1 MPPRLAISDFG
12 QIMFDL
18 AHEGLIPSLTNH
30 IPDGWAVHER
40 ELNLNLHH
48 KDGRFFL
55 GNSSPT
61 EVSAI
66 GLRYTTL
73 PSGSTLVVSLRI
85 NYGES
90 IDGVPIPF
98 NHQGAII
105 LAAPMTV
112 TIYEPYGI
120 YAKKS
125 SYFSCIEELL
135 EPLRRTGWTLAKYA
149 PHAASSYGGGLQTIV
164 QKKNNAQFN
173 AMLKYA
179 ERYCCG
185 GAVQLLK
192 DRSENIHNDKT
203 IGTGELLDNPHW
215 CGPAY
220 NSQYLFGMYTSKN
233 CVTISLVELCY
244 VAFGKPLRYEDFE
257 VDNPNL
263 ILLRKYDKLLNGNI

>member
-18 AHEGLIPSLTNH
+18 AHKGLIPSLTAHVPKN
-30 IPDGWAVHER
+30 WVVHDR

-55 GNSSPT
+55 RNSSPT
-61 EVSAI
+61 EVSSI
-66 GLRYTTL
+66 GLKYTTL
-73 PSGSTLVVSLRI
+73 PEGHTLAVSLRI
-85 NYGES
+85 DYGES
-90 IDGVPIPF
+90 IDDVPILF
-98 NHQGAII
+98 NHQGAIV

-112 TIYEPYGI
+112 TIYEPYGV

-125 SYFSCIEELL
+125 DYFGCIEELL
-135 EPLRRTGWTLAKYA
+135 EPLRRTGWSVVKYG
-149 PHAASSYGGGLQTIV
+149 PHASGGIQTIV

-203 IGTGELLDNPHW
+203 IGTGELLANPDQ
-215 CGPAY
+215 CGPVY

-244 VAFGKPLRYEDFE
+244 FAFGKSLRYEDFA